1 MVRFLWHVRGMAG
14 GTSTQD
20 GVIGRARWAGRAG
33 RAGWR
38 AASSRRPSAVGGR
51 GRRWHPAFIW
61 SALLLA
67 STLTGCGDGAG
78 GARGRVS
85 GQESGL
91 ARGQTSPG
99 DPLGISAGG
108 PEALGS
114 LEAFGSRS
122 SEEVRRVV
130 SWSLAASRFVR
141 AIGAESLLVGLDPE
155 SARILDRRDLERA
168 AHPDA
173 LIPLAPDL
181 LLIGEEDGRAIED
194 STEAAGISLVVFEP
208 HDLDDLMTLV
218 RDVGER
224 LVGRAAAA
232 RFEREL
238 SRPLAE
244 IGGASFGA
252 YRPRVAP
259 IVGIDP
265 LELAGG
271 HSFETDLIEIAGGS
285 SVTHGG
291 EETRVRLDR
300 ALWEALPGAAGAA
313 PELFVY
319 FAPRPPGAEERAR
332 LRARLPAGVPL
343 GFFPVEHDRFW
354 LETPAEGVR
363 RLRRLILDGVRKE
376 AGASQ
381 PSNAATTRSGPQGGA
396 R

>member
-1 MVRFLWHVRGMAG
+1 MIG
-14 GTSTQD
+14 GSSTQD
-20 GVIGRARWAGRAG
+20 GVIVWADRVDRAWRAW

-38 AASSRRPSAVGGR
+38 AAAVRRGSTGR
-51 GRRWHPAFIW
+51 GRGWNLAFVW

-67 STLTGCGDGAG
+67 SALPGCGEWG
-78 GARGRVS
+78 GGEGGRA
-85 GQESGL
+85 SGL
-91 ARGQTSPG
+91 GGERESGQTSPG
-99 DPLGISAGG
+99 DRLGASAGG
-108 PEALGS
+108 SEALGS
-114 LEAFGSRS
+114 LQAFGSRA
-122 SEEVRRVV
+122 SEDLRRVV
-130 SWSLAASRFVR
+130 SWSPPASRFVR

-155 SARILDRRDLERA
+155 SARILGRRDLERA

-181 LLIGEEDGRAIED
+181 LLIGEAAGRAIEE
-194 STEAAGISLVVFEP
+194 SIEAAGISVVVFEP

-252 YRPRVAP
+252 VRPRVAP
-259 IVGIDP
+259 LVGIDP

-285 SVTHGG
+285 SITHGG

-300 ALWEALPGAAGAA
+300 APSQGLPGAAGAA

-319 FAPRPPGAEERAR
+319 FAPRQPSAEERAR

-354 LETPAEGVR
+354 LEAPAEGVR
-363 RLRRLILDGVRKE
+363 RLRRLILDEVGGG
-376 AGASQ
+376 AGTSQ
-381 PSNAATTRSGPQGGA
+381 PSGAATMPSGPHGGA